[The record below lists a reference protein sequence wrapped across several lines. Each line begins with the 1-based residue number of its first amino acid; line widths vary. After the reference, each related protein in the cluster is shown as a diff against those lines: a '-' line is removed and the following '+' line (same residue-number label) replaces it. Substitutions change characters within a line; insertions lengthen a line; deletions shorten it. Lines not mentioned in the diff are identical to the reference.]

1 MGESA
6 CCERAGCDQNV
17 LVWLDKIVIVER
29 VVTNGTEEVVVQL
42 ASCREMSTP
51 CARASVH
58 VVAMVPVTFVHT
70 RCLAQP
76 RSRNRAGHCTTTAVG
91 FLRVANLRRCVS
103 FLDASPQKAERVGFM
118 RMTTWYAVVEW
129 IFSRSRY
136 SLILLVSRMG
146 PLRER
151 VVDRGVSQEEVFSS
165 AVGVQVSEGNQAR
178 Y

>member
-1 MGESA
+1 M
-6 CCERAGCDQNV
+6 
-17 LVWLDKIVIVER
+17 
-29 VVTNGTEEVVVQL
+29 
-42 ASCREMSTP
+42 
-51 CARASVH
+51 
-58 VVAMVPVTFVHT
+58 
-70 RCLAQP
+70 
-76 RSRNRAGHCTTTAVG
+76 
-91 FLRVANLRRCVS
+91 ANLRRCVS